1 MTLDDRIADS
11 IRRNPDRKNWE
22 IAKNFKGVS
31 TVDVERVRVAMG
43 KGAPSTSKT
52 ASRKDSV
59 EEAAESPSF
68 KIAGISLSNRSVLS
82 RRPAESAA
90 KYLRKLANGKA
101 YATSDLAKAWGMS
114 EETIRKHARDLG
126 CLKFVEVEA
135 DDWKPMVMNPETAK
149 QFHI

>member
-11 IRRNPDRKNWE
+11 IRRNPEKKNWE

-31 TVDVERVRVAMG
+31 SSDVERVRSAISR
-43 KGAPSTSKT
+43 ASSTSKK
-52 ASRKDSV
+52 ANVKDSV
-59 EEAAESPSF
+59 EATTEQTSF

-101 YATSDLAKAWGMS
+101 YSTSDLAKAWGMS

-126 CLKFVEVEA
+126 CLKFVEVEP